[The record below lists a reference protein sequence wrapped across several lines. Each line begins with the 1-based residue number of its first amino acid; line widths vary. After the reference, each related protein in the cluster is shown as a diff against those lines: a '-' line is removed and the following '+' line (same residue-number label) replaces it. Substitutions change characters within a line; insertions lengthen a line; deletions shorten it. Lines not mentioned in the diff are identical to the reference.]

1 LYIVPPPS
9 DSASHLFSEA
19 LFPRKDFQEIFR
31 LAWVQEVS
39 GSDPDAPTNL
49 FCDGPLSIRCG
60 RRDHGAEARGLFL
73 PHKPKLSQLIT
84 NLWVYRIAAQLNPA
98 IPAAF

>member
-19 LFPRKDFQEIFR
+19 LLQRRDFQKIFR
-31 LAWVQEVS
+31 LAWAQEVS

-49 FCDGPLSIRCG
+49 STT
-60 RRDHGAEARGLFL
+60 DHFQSGVVDAITVPKHEACFYLM
-73 PHKPKLSQLIT
+73 
-84 NLWVYRIAAQLNPA
+84 N
-98 IPAAF
+98 

>member
-1 LYIVPPPS
+1 VPPPC

-49 FCDGPLSIRCG
+49 FCAT
-60 RRDHGAEARGLFL
+60 DHFQSDVVDAITVPKHEACFY
-73 PHKPKLSQLIT
+73 LI
-84 NLWVYRIAAQLNPA
+84 N
-98 IPAAF
+98 